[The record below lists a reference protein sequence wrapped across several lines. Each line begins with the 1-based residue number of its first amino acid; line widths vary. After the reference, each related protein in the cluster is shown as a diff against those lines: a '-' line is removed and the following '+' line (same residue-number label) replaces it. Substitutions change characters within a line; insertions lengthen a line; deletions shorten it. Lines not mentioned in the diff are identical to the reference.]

1 MRFRSMV
8 MPALSAF
15 AILLGS
21 AAASQA
27 QVTIKEPWVRSTVP
41 GQSATGAFMQLT
53 ARQDTKL
60 IAVRSPVAGIVEV
73 HEMLVDKGIMKMR
86 SVDKLLLPA
95 GKTVELRSGG
105 YHVMMMDLKRQIK
118 TGDEIPLTIEFESS
132 QGQRVTVDVKA
143 VARLVKP

>member
-1 MRFRSMV
+1 MV
-8 MPALSAF
+8 MPAFSAL

-118 TGDEIPLTIEFESS
+118 TGDEVPLTIEFESS